1 MGIAIII
8 GIILTAGLLGG
19 AANYYLEQ
27 ANGAGLRKSVLLGL
41 TASATVPLF
50 LKTVS
55 SSLLDE
61 CIKGDP
67 AFFSSYFVFFG
78 FCTVAA
84 IFSSKFLQSLGDKL
98 LQELKEVKQKQE
110 ELSETTDVLVAENS
124 DPAES
129 GNPAEAPENEPKTGS
144 EFEAYIPGQTEK
156 APETVQMS
164 DEQKVMAALRGK
176 YAFRTV
182 EGMAKDS
189 GMDQGSV
196 QAKLLELEI
205 KGKVKKTKR
214 ARDGAV
220 VWSLR

>member
-8 GIILTAGLLGG
+8 GIIVAAGLLGG
-19 AANYYLEQ
+19 SANYYMEQ
-27 ANGAGLRKSVLLGL
+27 ANGSGFRKSVLLGL

-98 LQELKEVKQKQE
+98 LQELKDVKQKQE
-110 ELSETTDVLVAENS
+110 ELTETTDVLVAENS
-124 DPAES
+124 DPAETS
-129 GNPAEAPENEPKTGS
+129 NPAEAPVDAPKTGS

-156 APETVQMS
+156 APESAFVS
-164 DEQKVMAALRGK
+164 DEQKIMGALKGK

-182 EGMAKDS
+182 DGVAKDA

-196 QAKLLELEI
+196 QAKLLEMEL

-214 ARDGAV
+214 ARDGV
-220 VWSLR
+220 MVWSLR